1 MPIQASL
8 KQVTVRWK
16 SLVEDAQIFLARLNS
31 IEQTAGRLPNGW
43 KYVLPT
49 EAQWEYAC
57 RAGTT
62 TAYSWG
68 NDINSS
74 RANYNWDGALNDGN
88 DFKQTRD
95 VGQYAANPWG
105 FFDMQG
111 NVWEWVHDWKAIIL
125 PVPRPILRVRHRAR
139 IGSYGVVPGTTRGA
153 PAFG

>member
-1 MPIQASL
+1 MCRCFCP
-8 KQVTVRWK
+8 
-16 SLVEDAQIFLARLNS
+16 DLNDM
-31 IEQTAGRLPNGW
+31 EQTAGRLPAGW

-74 RANYNWDGALNDGN
+74 RANYNYNQNIGN

-105 FFDMQG
+105 FFDMHG
-111 NVWEWVHDWKAIIL
+111 NVFEWINDWMADDPL
-125 PVPRPILRVRHRAR
+125 ALRPILKDLHRGRKILLAVAH
-139 IGSYGVVPGTTRGA
+139 GS
-153 PAFG
+153 